1 MEISASS
8 RLIFFAGVNT
18 GFVTDALP
26 DERYIDFYARR
37 SSPLLYCAIVGNVV
51 IPDGFGS
58 NAQTPII
65 SADPVWQR
73 VTNAISDGGSL
84 AGIQLAS
91 AWSGYIGN
99 RSFRSNCAA
108 KIIENAR
115 ALVNDMR
122 EEGQEKFLDSLERGT
137 ELALSA
143 GFRHIQLHAAHGY
156 LFSLLIDRRL
166 NFNAPSVLDR
176 LGTWA
181 SGLKVEG
188 VETSIRISLRTGE
201 MTFDRIG
208 GADFLDEIAK
218 LPFDYVDVSSGF
230 YNIDKKLIYP
240 GRPDTVAER
249 RQETISFAQRHPK
262 RRFIYSGRAMTRPQA
277 ELPLNVHL
285 GLCRDLIANPDF
297 LKQPASGCENS
308 GHCHYYSRGEGHVT
322 CSQWSF
328 ADRHS

>member
-1 MEISASS
+1 MESLAKS
-8 RLIFFAGVNT
+8 RLIFFVGVNT
-18 GFVTDALP
+18 GFLTDYLP

-37 SSPLLYCAIVGNVV
+37 SSPLLHCAIVGNVV

-58 NAQTPII
+58 NAQTPVI
-65 SADPVWQR
+65 SAAPVWQR
-73 VTNAISDGGSL
+73 IASAITDQGAL

-91 AWSGYIGN
+91 AWSSYIGN
-99 RSFRSNCAA
+99 RTFRSNSAA
-108 KIIENAR
+108 TVIESAR
-115 ALVNDMR
+115 TLVNNMHED
-122 EEGQEKFLDSLERGT
+122 GQVKFLDSLERGT
-137 ELALSA
+137 ELALDA

-156 LFSLLIDRRL
+156 LFNLLIDHRI
-166 NFNAPSVLDR
+166 NSNALPIRDR
-176 LGTWA
+176 LSRWA
-181 SGLKVEG
+181 SKLKVEG

-201 MTFDRIG
+201 TVFDQMG
-208 GADFLDEIAK
+208 GVDFVDEIAQ

-240 GRPDTVAER
+240 GRPDTIAAR
-249 RQETISFAQRHPK
+249 REETVSFAQRNPG
-262 RRFIYSGRAMTRPQA
+262 RRFIYSGRAMTHPQT

-297 LKQPASGCENS
+297 LKQPAKGCNNS
-308 GHCHYYSRGEGHVT
+308 GHCHYFSRGEDHVT